1 MLLGLWRRAIG
12 PMLCSYET
20 EVILVAAL
28 HSEGLCLASIRA
40 VKGLGYQSRYSRA
53 ELLLR
58 CEGKEKVGF

>member
-28 HSEGLCLASIRA
+28 HSERLVLSEY
-40 VKGLGYQSRYSRA
+40 KSS
-53 ELLLR
+53 
-58 CEGKEKVGF
+58 EGAGVSKPLQPC